1 MSSPNVVRVRHVDT
15 GTEAE
20 VAAEDF
26 DGLDAWVLVDGSLPA
41 PEPEAEDKTETET
54 EETPAAE
61 PDSEV
66 VGDRPGK
73 RSK

>member
-20 VAAEDF
+20 VAVEDF

-41 PEPEAEDKTETET
+41 PEPEAEDKTEAET

-61 PDSEV
+61 PDGEV

>member
-41 PEPEAEDKTETET
+41 PEPEVEDKTETET

-61 PDSEV
+61 PDGEV

>member
-54 EETPAAE
+54 EETPTVE
-61 PDSEV
+61 PDGEV

>member
-1 MSSPNVVRVRHVDT
+1 MSSPDVVRVRHVDT
-15 GTEAE
+15 GTEAT

-26 DGLDAWVLVDGSLPA
+26 EALDAWVLVEGSLPA
-41 PEPEAEDKTETET
+41 PEPVVEDKTETET

-61 PDSEV
+61 PDGEV

>member
-1 MSSPNVVRVRHVDT
+1 MDT
-15 GTEAE
+15 GTEAT

-26 DGLDAWVLVDGSLPA
+26 DGLDAWVLVDGSLPV
-41 PEPEAEDKTETET
+41 PEPEAEDKTEAET
-54 EETPAAE
+54 EETPTVE
-61 PDSEV
+61 PGGEV

>member
-1 MSSPNVVRVRHVDT
+1 MSSPDVVRVRHVDT

-26 DGLDAWVLVDGSLPA
+26 DGLDAWVLVDGSLPV
-41 PEPEAEDKTETET
+41 PEPEVEDETEAET
-54 EETPAAE
+54 EETPAVE
-61 PDSEV
+61 PDGEV